1 MKNFLFLLAL
11 LSATISVAQND
22 EAFVNN
28 QVAQKIAGLE
38 MQENP
43 VFFYRKDYCEG
54 NVQMFTLPNGK
65 LCTSKS
71 TYYAVYVFWKEDG
84 DNLKVQKFDNCGS
97 FSPLTING
105 EKILKLLKSKR
116 EQLQT
121 EEIKPYEGEKID
133 ESAIGNMSVK
143 DCAKQY
149 YFSLDGKSFEKSF
162 KEIDISN
169 DSKYKNVNANY
180 NNSLELIS
188 LNKTLSQFIDT
199 FEARGKFFRE
209 N

>member
-1 MKNFLFLLAL
+1 MKKFFLFLAV
-11 LSATISVAQND
+11 LSATMSIAQND
-22 EAFVNN
+22 EAFVDN
-28 QVAQKIAGLE
+28 QVMQKLAGLE

-43 VFFYRKDYCEG
+43 IFFSRKDYCEG

-84 DNLKVQKFDNCGS
+84 NNLKVQKFDNCGS
-97 FSPLTING
+97 FTPLTING
-105 EKILKLLKSKR
+105 EKIMKLLNSKR

-121 EEIKPYEGEKID
+121 EEIKPYKGEKID
-133 ESAIGNMSVK
+133 ENAFGNMEIK
-143 DCAKQY
+143 NCAKEY
-149 YFSLDGKSFEKSF
+149 YFNLDGKSFEKSF
-162 KEIDISN
+162 KEYDLSN

-199 FEARGKFFRE
+199 FEAKGKFFRE